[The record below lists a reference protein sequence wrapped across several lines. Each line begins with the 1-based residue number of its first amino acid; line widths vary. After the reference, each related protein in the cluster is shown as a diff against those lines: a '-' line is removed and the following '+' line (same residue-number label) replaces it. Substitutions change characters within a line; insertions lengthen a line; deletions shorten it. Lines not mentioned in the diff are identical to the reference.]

1 MTRPKCTKSFM
12 TPVLV
17 ILGLFALIAVGC
29 GPSAPVQQP
38 PAVEAAP
45 VIDEEA
51 LRTLIQEAVESAA
64 TESADPKDIRGMVE
78 DAVAANST
86 PGVTSEELQAS
97 VGKAVSEVLTAQ
109 EAGRQAAIQTE
120 ATPDSIIL
128 TDIAGRTVS
137 IERPVERVILTEGR
151 HIYVIA
157 ALQPDNP
164 FDRIVGWRPDLKSA
178 DGDGYRKYLELFPEI
193 DNIPEF
199 GRVDRGDFS
208 VEQAIALEPDVVTLG
223 LNSLARAK
231 ESEVIDQL
239 TEAGIAVVVVDF
251 RLFPLENSVP
261 STYLLGRLFNQE
273 KRARAFVDFYLQQ
286 VNQVYSRVA
295 QIEEADKPLVFM
307 DRGARL
313 SAECCRSY
321 GSGSLGLMVEPAGG
335 INLGSEFLPTNGGTL
350 NPEQIL
356 IANPDHI
363 IATGSNW
370 YLNRPEGGFVSLG
383 YFTEPSEARVLLNAL
398 VEGRSGWDSLA
409 AVKNGRYHAVWH
421 QFYRSP
427 YHFVALKQF
436 AKWFHPEEFKDMD
449 PAANFA
455 EFHRRFL
462 PISYSGAFFVDG
474 VE

>member
-1 MTRPKCTKSFM
+1 MPIANHPKSFM
-12 TPVLV
+12 MLVLV
-17 ILGLFALIAVGC
+17 ILGLFALTAVGC
-29 GPSAPVQQP
+29 GPAATAQQP
-38 PAVEAAP
+38 PAAEAVPA
-45 VIDEEA
+45 IDEEA
-51 LRTLIQEAVESAA
+51 LRALVQEAVESAA
-64 TESADPKDIRGMVE
+64 TESADPAAIRGMVE

-86 PGVTSEELQAS
+86 PGVTSEELRAS
-97 VGKAVSEVLTAQ
+97 VGKAVSEAMAAQ

-120 ATPDSIIL
+120 VTPDSIIL
-128 TDIAGRTVS
+128 TDIAGRTVT

-157 ALQPDNP
+157 ALQPDDP

-223 LNSLARAK
+223 LNSLARAQ

-261 STYLLGRLFNQE
+261 STYLLGRLFNEE
-273 KRARAFVDFYLQQ
+273 KRAREFMDFYLQQ

-313 SAECCRSY
+313 TAECCRSY
-321 GSGSLGLMVEPAGG
+321 GSGSLGLMVERAGG
-335 INLGSEFLPTNGGTL
+335 LNLGSEFLPTNGGTL

-356 IANPDHI
+356 VANPDHI

-370 YLNRPEGGFVSLG
+370 YLNRPEGGS
-383 YFTEPSEARVLLNAL
+383 
-398 VEGRSGWDSLA
+398 
-409 AVKNGRYHAVWH
+409 
-421 QFYRSP
+421 
-427 YHFVALKQF
+427 
-436 AKWFHPEEFKDMD
+436 
-449 PAANFA
+449 
-455 EFHRRFL
+455 
-462 PISYSGAFFVDG
+462 
-474 VE
+474 